1 MSFKSTVIFMED
13 ETIKQ
18 KLKQGVAVLVTALLL
33 FGGSEYLEKDMLE
46 DVYVCTSN
54 ERLYECTGNSAYSTP
69 LSVTAKSCYGTDADG
84 QDRKNL
90 CRNGVFMPI
99 VDYAKSKGV
108 SVEDIIKGIMN
119 ENEPIQKQSGQGITS
134 ENCVPGGCTPN

>member
-1 MSFKSTVIFMED
+1 MED
-13 ETIKQ
+13 ETIKTQ
-18 KLKQGVAVLVTALLL
+18 LKIGVYLLVGIL
-33 FGGSEYLEKDMLE
+33 FGFGGTELLDEDMLE

-54 ERLYECTGNSAYSTP
+54 ERLYECTGNSYSIAP

-99 VDYAKSKGV
+99 VDYAKAQGVDPMDLVKGT
-108 SVEDIIKGIMN
+108 MN

-134 ENCVPGGCTPN
+134 ENCVPGGCTAN

>member
-1 MSFKSTVIFMED
+1 MED

-18 KLKQGVAVLVTALLL
+18 KLKQGVAVLVTALLI
-33 FGGSEYLEKDMLE
+33 FGGSEYLEKDMMQ

-99 VDYAKSKGV
+99 VDYAKAQGVDPMDLVKGTMND
-108 SVEDIIKGIMN
+108 EEPTKKGT
-119 ENEPIQKQSGQGITS
+119 GQGITV
-134 ENCVPGGCTPN
+134 ENCLPTGCTPK